1 MRLCDNRCCCYRALL
16 RAGKLCGPWRAHRG
30 GQRARDRIHEVLTLV
45 HRTLRGWRCYRSA
58 ALARDG
64 PRAVSAKAVFD
75 RSKHHLRAGSQ
86 TPAHTRIRVACFAYV
101 SDFAIFKFRPF
112 RFSLFATC
120 FHMHCITQ
128 HGEEDRQHKAC
139 TFVERSGQ
147 PCTQNSEMPG
157 SVDASHPL

>member
-1 MRLCDNRCCCYRALL
+1 MTSDTDHCAAHTRRLRLSDGLELPPGTVLWECSACAGRVPGQPARASGATIRCSPSTRCTRQAEA
-16 RAGKLCGPWRAHRG
+16 AGTCSLDTHSG
-30 GQRARDRIHEVLTLV
+30 D
-45 HRTLRGWRCYRSA
+45 
-58 ALARDG
+58 
-64 PRAVSAKAVFD
+64 
-75 RSKHHLRAGSQ
+75 Q

-101 SDFAIFKFRPF
+101 SEFAIFKFRPF

-128 HGEEDRQHKAC
+128 HGKEDRLHKAC

-147 PCTQNSEMPG
+147 PCAQNSDMPG